1 MASYLR
7 TWSVNVDDAIHQFRG
22 VSDGLKHKVV
32 GLSSPRSEA
41 SSPVTDKMLSWNA
54 DEIAKDISRQCNLET
69 VQSASDNEDGDKDG
83 EHDYEDDRSYSQGHD
98 SYLDNELN
106 SKSLQ
111 PLVVERGRP
120 SINLIFEKHY
130 LGGKLEPVGQGGS
143 PKLRISAI
151 SSHMEDPVG
160 MPPEWTP
167 PNVSVPLLNLVD
179 KVFQLKRRGWL
190 RRQVFWISKQ
200 IVQLVMEDAIDDWL
214 LRQIYWLRREEN
226 IALGIRWIQD
236 AEAKFSAVAQHLLIN
251 LPKSPVSS
259 NCLFFCQLL
268 WPGGTFFR
276 TIGNIHNKFDNVHL
290 NQTPTPSLNFSLF
303 GGTNVS
309 KSGSFEQRLEATR
322 RASDIKKMLFDG
334 PPATLISL
342 IGYKQYRRCARDI
355 YYFTQSTTCIK
366 QLAYAILELLL
377 VSVFPELRDL
387 VTDLH
392 AKKHMNVA

>member
-190 RRQVFWISKQ
+190 RQVFWISKQ

-236 AEAKFSAVAQHLLIN
+236 
-251 LPKSPVSS
+251 
-259 NCLFFCQLL
+259 LL